1 MNIFVEKLQSPD
13 FPILFTKK
21 DLKKLAFEKDV
32 LDDLFNEA
40 IIKSFVVNVYKGI
53 YTLER
58 MYRRT
63 LLENGVLAQKIIP
76 YSYVTTYSVLGDEGW
91 IPEAV
96 CKVTSI
102 TNGNSIVIDTG
113 KFGSFRYDKI
123 FDNIPTA
130 GIFLKKTDQ
139 GEYKRASP
147 LRAICDYMYMF
158 NKDWKGMKALSTNLR
173 IHYEDLENLKKDDF
187 ECLQGQLGIKNLEVF
202 LSNLR
207 KELKL

>member
-76 YSYVTTYSVLGDEGW
+76 YSYIS
-91 IPEAV
+91 
-96 CKVTSI
+96 
-102 TNGNSIVIDTG
+102 
-113 KFGSFRYDKI
+113 
-123 FDNIPTA
+123 
-130 GIFLKKTDQ
+130 
-139 GEYKRASP
+139 
-147 LRAICDYMYMF
+147 
-158 NKDWKGMKALSTNLR
+158 LS
-173 IHYEDLENLKKDDF
+173 
-187 ECLQGQLGIKNLEVF
+187 F
-202 LSNLR
+202 LSHLQWHVSRHNRRGINERLA
-207 KELKL
+207 